1 MKFTEPKQLA
11 DGRFFVRVTQ
21 DDDRNVTLQLNK
33 VTLTST
39 FAESE
44 DEVTIMVQNKESI
57 LKMEQDILRAAKDN
71 STSWFGREVQQKT
84 LDAAF
89 TRSLSDEG
97 FINLN
102 KPKKGK
108 IGYFNASKQEST
120 VPLNSIEANT
130 VLDVLIELTGIW
142 FLKKSFGLHWRVLQV
157 RDIPVPKKQVYLFE
171 NQESDESS
179 DDDY

>member
-11 DGRFFVRVTQ
+11 DGRFFVKVSQ

-33 VTLTST
+33 VTLMSN

-44 DEVTIMVQNKESI
+44 DSVTVGVQNKDSV
-57 LKMEQDILRAAKDN
+57 LKMEQDILRAAKEN

-97 FINLN
+97 AMNLN
-102 KPKKGK
+102 KSKRGK
-108 IGYFNASKQEST
+108 IGYFNSDKQESQT
-120 VPLNSIEANT
+120 PLNSLEVDA
-130 VLDVLIELTGIW
+130 VVDMLVELTGIW
-142 FLKKSFGLHWRVLQV
+142 FLKKSFGLHWRIIQV
-157 RDIPVPKKQVYLFE
+157 RDSPKPKKQLYLFE
-171 NQESDESS
+171 NQDSDESS